1 MSDFPFG
8 FSNGPR
14 EGGSGSGGSG
24 SGGSGSG
31 GSGSGGSGSGG
42 SGSGGSG
49 SGPGGFGFGFG
60 PGSPFGG
67 IPDDLAGK
75 IPLFAE
81 LEKLLSWSGGP
92 VNWDLARQ
100 LALRT
105 AAEGG
110 RPALTGEP
118 GAVEQALGIADVWL
132 EEVTTLPSGIRRA
145 EAWSRDEWIE
155 ATVPVWSKLMDPVAA
170 SVTGAMG
177 SAFPEELRAQA
188 GPLLGVMA
196 QMGGLVFG
204 AQAGQAL
211 GTLAR
216 EVVGSTDIGLP
227 LGPIGRAALVPAGVA
242 AFAQGLDVPADEVR
256 LYLALREAAHQRL
269 FGHVPWLRDHLF
281 SLVEDYAR
289 GIAIDTSA
297 IERMMGQIDP
307 MNMDPQALQEAL
319 GGGMFEPQTTP
330 EQKAA
335 LQRLETALALVEGWV
350 DTVVDAAA
358 KTHLPAAE
366 ALRET
371 VRRRRA
377 SGGPAEQA
385 FATLVGLELRPRR
398 LRDAAALWGAT
409 LDARGLD
416 GRDAVW
422 SSADALPTAAD
433 LDDPIGFA
441 RREQD
446 VAAAV
451 ADLDAELDRIA
462 RGEAGGA
469 TGDSPSV

>member
-8 FSNGPR
+8 FGPGGGSR
-14 EGGSGSGGSG
+14 GEGGSRGSGGSGGSGSGSSGSGSGGSG
-24 SGGSGSG
+24 SGGPGAG
-31 GSGSGGSGSGG
+31 
-42 SGSGGSG
+42 
-49 SGPGGFGFGFG
+49 GPGGFGFGAG
-60 PGSPFGG
+60 WPFGG
-67 IPDDLAGK
+67 GGIPEDLAGK

-110 RPALTGEP
+110 RPALPGEP

-132 EEVTTLPSGIRRA
+132 EEATTLPSGISRS

-155 ATVPVWSKLMDPVAA
+155 STVPVWSQLMDPVAA
-170 SVTGAMG
+170 SVTEAMG
-177 SAFPEELRAQA
+177 SALPEEVRAQA
-188 GPLLGVMA
+188 GPLLGMMG
-196 QMGGLVFG
+196 QIGGLVFG

-211 GTLAR
+211 GALAR
-216 EVVGSTDIGLP
+216 EVVSSTDIGLP
-227 LGPIGRAALVPAGVA
+227 LGAIGRAALVPAGVA
-242 AFAQGLDVPADEVR
+242 AFAEGLDVPADEVR

-269 FGHVPWLRDHLF
+269 FAHVPWLRDHLF
-281 SLVEDYAR
+281 GLVADYAR
-289 GIAIDTSA
+289 GITIDTSV
-297 IERMMGQIDP
+297 IERAAGQIDP
-307 MNMDPQALQEAL
+307 MNMDPAALQEAL
-319 GGGMFEPQTTP
+319 GGGLFEPQTTP

-358 KTHLPAAE
+358 RTHLPAAE

-409 LDARGLD
+409 REARGIE

-422 SSADALPTAAD
+422 SSP
-433 LDDPIGFA
+433 
-441 RREQD
+441 
-446 VAAAV
+446 
-451 ADLDAELDRIA
+451 
-462 RGEAGGA
+462 EA
-469 TGDSPSV
+469 